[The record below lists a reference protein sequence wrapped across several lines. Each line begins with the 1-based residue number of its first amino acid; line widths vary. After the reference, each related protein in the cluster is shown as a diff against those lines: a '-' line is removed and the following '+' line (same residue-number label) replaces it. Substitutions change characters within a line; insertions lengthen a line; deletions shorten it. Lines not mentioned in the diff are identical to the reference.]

1 MVKDATYGRYNSR
14 RIFKFSY
21 LQNASLLSG
30 SKGLDKKI
38 TKINVMEV
46 PDILDWVKPGEF
58 LLTTAYSI
66 KDDVEQL
73 NDIIP
78 ELSKKGLAGLG
89 VKTKRYVDHIP
100 LSVLE
105 TSDAHGFPII
115 EIPFDVSYA
124 DIIMPAL
131 TEVVNKQTVI
141 LKRIDQFNERLTRI
155 MLKGGSLKEIAKAIH
170 KSLGVGIAIIEDVF

>member
-1 MVKDATYGRYNSR
+1 MQHTVGITVEEFLNLA
-14 RIFKFSY
+14 I

-100 LSVLE
+100 LSVFRNIGRPWI
-105 TSDAHGFPII
+105 SNYRDSI
-115 EIPFDVSYA
+115 
-124 DIIMPAL
+124 
-131 TEVVNKQTVI
+131 
-141 LKRIDQFNERLTRI
+141 
-155 MLKGGSLKEIAKAIH
+155 
-170 KSLGVGIAIIEDVF
+170 